1 MHEYS
6 IVGALIEQCEQH
18 ARDNDANKVT
28 RVTIKVGILSGVEP
42 ALLETAFQTF
52 KLEGICHDAE
62 FEMHIQP
69 LVLSCLECGQE
80 TIHNERSIICQHC
93 HSNRTHV
100 LDGEDL
106 MLMQLEVEQSQDA

>member
-28 RVTIKVGILSGVEP
+28 RVAIKVGILSGVEP

-69 LVLSCLECGQE
+69 LVLSCLECEQE

>member
-18 ARDNDANKVT
+18 ARDNNADKVT
-28 RVTIKVGILSGVEP
+28 RVAIKVGILSGVEP

-62 FEMHIQP
+62 FEMNVQP

-80 TIHNERSIICQHC
+80 TIHTERSIICQHC
-93 HSNRTHV
+93 GSNHTQV

-106 MLMQLEVEQSQDA
+106 MLMQLEVEQSKDA

>member
-18 ARDNDANKVT
+18 ARDNNADKVT
-28 RVTIKVGILSGVEP
+28 RVAIKVGILSGVGP

-62 FEMHIQP
+62 FEMNIRP
-69 LVLSCLECGQE
+69 VVLSCLECGQE
-80 TIHNERSIICQHC
+80 TTHNERSIICQHC
-93 HSNRTHV
+93 GSNRTHV

-106 MLMQLEVEQSQDA
+106 MLMQLEVEQSKDA

>member
-28 RVTIKVGILSGVEP
+28 RVAIKVGILSGVEP

-106 MLMQLEVEQSQDA
+106 MLMQLEVEQTQDA

>member
-6 IVGALIEQCEQH
+6 IVGALIEKCEQH

-28 RVTIKVGILSGVEP
+28 RVAIKVGILSGVEP

>member
-18 ARDNDANKVT
+18 ARDNNADKVT
-28 RVTIKVGILSGVEP
+28 RVAIKVGILSGVEP

-52 KLEGICHDAE
+52 KLESICHEAE
-62 FEMHIQP
+62 FEMNIQP

-80 TIHNERSIICQHC
+80 TTHTERSIICQHC
-93 HSNRTHV
+93 GSNRTHV

-106 MLMQLEVEQSQDA
+106 MLMQLEVEQSKDV